1 MTPQHARSAVER
13 LRITLIEHPR
23 QPSWVHMNDIAN
35 TPLSS
40 SLMTGYAAAALE
52 EAGHEVSIVEGNLAG
67 MVPAEIV
74 AAAASTQPQ
83 LLGLHL
89 VYDWSDGAQIASLL
103 RDLGEA
109 CGSVPV
115 FLYGFY
121 PTFAWPELLD
131 RHPEVTA
138 VIVGEPERT
147 VVEMAAAMSLSVG
160 TAEASSA
167 ATLAAIPGLAVSGTH
182 GAACLT
188 ASRPPIEDLDS
199 LPYPR
204 RTAELLRMREVNI
217 AGSRGCYGSCTFC
230 TINPF
235 YGGRSLWRPRSPE
248 SVIAEM
254 AAVLGEHPDTSRFYF
269 VEPNFFGPAARGR
282 ARALTLAR
290 MIRERFDIR
299 FGLEGRVNDIDE
311 ELVENL
317 VAAGF
322 DELLIGLESGSDA
335 TLRRLNKHTTVEQNR
350 RALRILRSYGVE
362 PNVGFIMFEP
372 DSSLEDV
379 RVNFAFLREE
389 RLLDRLAVTANVLY
403 HQQILL
409 RPTPAYR
416 GALAAGRLVVSPH
429 NPYEGTMPYL
439 HPEVAFLAE
448 TMAEV
453 CRHVFSG
460 LPLEVWVGDNIGGTG
475 GDHTAAI
482 DRLAGLNGSLVGLFE
497 SLLAGLAGGGLKP
510 SAELAAEVVG
520 EARAWIET
528 IRRAA

>member
-1 MTPQHARSAVER
+1 
-13 LRITLIEHPR
+13 
-23 QPSWVHMNDIAN
+23 MNDIAN

-40 SLMTGYAAAALE
+40 SLMTGYTAGSLE
-52 EAGHEVSIVEGNLAG
+52 AAGHVVAIVEGNLAG
-67 MVPAEIV
+67 MTIAQVV
-74 AAAASTQPQ
+74 AAAASTRPQ
-83 LLGLHL
+83 LVGLHL
-89 VYDWSDGAQIASLL
+89 VYDWSDGGQIAVLL
-103 RDLGEA
+103 RDLQEA
-109 CGSVPV
+109 CGPTPV

-121 PTFAWPELLD
+121 PTFAWPELLE
-131 RHPEVTA
+131 RHSEVTA
-138 VIVGEPERT
+138 VIIGESELT
-147 VVEMAAAMSLSVG
+147 VVEVAAAAAAGAPG
-160 TAEASSA
+160 TSPG
-167 ATLAAIPGLAVSGTH
+167 LAGIPGLAIRGTD
-182 GAACLT
+182 GAPRLT

-204 RTAELLRMREVNI
+204 RTPELMRMREVNI
-217 AGSRGCYGSCTFC
+217 SGSRGCYGSCTFC

-254 AAVLGEHPDTSRFYF
+254 AAVLEEHPDTSRFYF
-269 VEPNFFGPAARGR
+269 VDPNFFGPAGRGR
-282 ARALTLAR
+282 VRALTLAR
-290 MIRERFDIR
+290 MIRERFHIR

-350 RALRILRSYGVE
+350 RALRILRAHGVE

-372 DSSLEDV
+372 DSSLDDL
-379 RVNFAFLREE
+379 RVNLTFLHEE

-416 GALAAGRLVVSPH
+416 AALAAGRLDVSPH

-460 LPLEVWVGDNIGGTG
+460 LPLEVWVGDSSGGAG
-475 GDHTAAI
+475 GDHTGAV
-482 DRLAGLNGSLVGLFE
+482 DRLAGLNRSLVGLFE
-497 SLLAGLAGGGLKP
+497 RLLDGLAAGRLRP

>member
-1 MTPQHARSAVER
+1 MTPQHARPAVER

-23 QPSWVHMNDIAN
+23 QPSWLHMNDIAN

-40 SLMTGYAAAALE
+40 SLMTGYTAAALE

-67 MVPAEIV
+67 LAIAEVVPT
-74 AAAASTQPQ
+74 AAATRPQ
-83 LLGLHL
+83 LVGLHL

-103 RDLGEA
+103 RDLRES
-109 CGSVPV
+109 CGPVPV

-121 PTFAWPELLD
+121 PTFSWPELLD
-131 RHPEVTA
+131 RHREVTA

-147 VVEMAAAMSLSVG
+147 VVEVAAATSSSAG
-160 TAEASSA
+160 APEASLA
-167 ATLAAIPGLAVSGTH
+167 AALAAIPGLAIRGAD
-182 GAACLT
+182 GAARLT
-188 ASRPPIEDLDS
+188 ASRSPIEDLDS
-199 LPYPR
+199 LAYPR
-204 RTAELLRMREVNI
+204 RTPELLRMREVNI

-254 AAVLGEHPDTSRFYF
+254 AAVLEEHPNANRFYF
-269 VEPNFFGPAARGR
+269 VDPNFFGPAGRAR

-322 DELLIGLESGSDA
+322 DEILIGLESGSDA

-372 DSSLEDV
+372 DSSLDDV
-379 RVNFAFLREE
+379 RVNLAFLREE

-416 GALAAGRLVVSPH
+416 AALAAGRLVVSPH

-460 LPLEVWVGDNIGGTG
+460 LPLEVWVGDNTG
-475 GDHTAAI
+475 GAGGDRSAAT
-482 DRLAGLNGSLVGLFE
+482 DRLVGLNRSLVGLFE
-497 SLLAGLAGGGLKP
+497 RLLDGLAGGALRP
-510 SAELAAEVVG
+510 SAELAAEVVD

>member
-1 MTPQHARSAVER
+1 
-13 LRITLIEHPR
+13 
-23 QPSWVHMNDIAN
+23 MNDIAN

-40 SLMTGYAAAALE
+40 SLMTGYTAAALE
-52 EAGHEVSIVEGNLAG
+52 EAGHQVAIVEGNLAG
-67 MVPAEIV
+67 MALGEVV
-74 AAAASTQPQ
+74 ATAASTKPQ
-83 LLGLHL
+83 LVGLHL

-103 RDLGEA
+103 RDVREA
-109 CGSVPV
+109 CGPVPV

-138 VIVGEPERT
+138 VIIGEPELT
-147 VVEMAAAMSLSVG
+147 VVEVAAATAARVG
-160 TAEASSA
+160 ARGAAAGPPSFARAVEASLA
-167 ATLAAIPGLAVSGTH
+167 ATPGLAVRGAD
-182 GAACLT
+182 GAAGLT

-199 LPYPR
+199 LPHPR
-204 RTAELLRMREVNI
+204 RTRELLRMREVNI
-217 AGSRGCYGSCTFC
+217 SGSRGCYGSCTFC

-254 AAVLGEHPDTSRFYF
+254 AAVLEEHPDTNRFYF
-269 VEPNFFGPAARGR
+269 VDPNFFGPAGRGR

-322 DELLIGLESGSDA
+322 DELLVGLESGSDA

-372 DSSLEDV
+372 DSSLDDL
-379 RVNFAFLREE
+379 RVNLAFLREE

-416 GALAAGRLVVSPH
+416 AALAAGQLVVSPH

-460 LPLEVWVGDNIGGTG
+460 LPREVWVGDDTG
-475 GDHTAAI
+475 GAARDHAAA
-482 DRLAGLNGSLVGLFE
+482 DRLAGLNRSLVGLFE
-497 SLLAGLAGGGLKP
+497 RLLDGLADGRLRP
-510 SAELAAEVVG
+510 SAELATDVVSQ
-520 EARAWIET
+520 ARAWIEG

>member
-1 MTPQHARSAVER
+1 MTPTYTRPTTDG

-40 SLMTGYAAAALE
+40 SLMTGYTAAALE
-52 EAGHEVSIVEGNLAG
+52 EAGHEVAIVEGNLAG
-67 MVPAEIV
+67 MAIAEI
-74 AAAASTQPQ
+74 AAASAATRPQ
-83 LLGLHL
+83 LVGLHL
-89 VYDWSDGAQIASLL
+89 VYDWSDGAQIAILL
-103 RDLGEA
+103 RDLCEA
-109 CGSVPV
+109 CGSVPI

-121 PTFAWPELLD
+121 PTFAWSELLD
-131 RHPEVTA
+131 RHPEVVA

-147 VVEMAAAMSLSVG
+147 GVKLAAAI
-160 TAEASSA
+160 AASALDAS
-167 ATLAAIPGLAVSGTH
+167 LAAIPGLAIRGLDGVPR
-182 GAACLT
+182 LT
-188 ASRPPIEDLDS
+188 SSRPPIDDLDS

-204 RTAELLRMREVNI
+204 RTPELLRMREVNI

-235 YGGRSLWRPRSPE
+235 YGGRSLWRLRSPE

-254 AAVLGEHPDTSRFYF
+254 AAVLEENPDTNRFYF
-269 VEPNFFGPAARGR
+269 VDPNFFGPAGRGR
-282 ARALTLAR
+282 ERALTLGR
-290 MIRERFDIR
+290 MIRERFNIH

-322 DELLIGLESGSDA
+322 DEILIGLESGSDA
-335 TLRRLNKHTTVEQNR
+335 TLSRLNKHTTIEQNR

-372 DSSLEDV
+372 DSSLDDV
-379 RVNFAFLREE
+379 HVNLAFLREE
-389 RLLDRLAVTANVLY
+389 RLLNRLAVTANVLY

-460 LPLEVWVGDNIGGTG
+460 LPLEVWVGDNTG
-475 GDHTAAI
+475 SARGDDTAATY
-482 DRLAGLNGSLVGLFE
+482 RLAGLNRSLVGLFE
-497 SLLAGLAGGGLKP
+497 RLLDGLAGGGLKP

-520 EARAWIET
+520 EARAWV
-528 IRRAA
+528 AQVV

>member
-1 MTPQHARSAVER
+1 MTLKQARPAGEG
-13 LRITLIEHPR
+13 LRIALIEHPR
-23 QPSWVHMNDIAN
+23 QPSWEHMNDIAN

-52 EAGHEVSIVEGNLAG
+52 EAGHEVSIVEGHLG
-67 MVPAEIV
+67 GLSVAEVV
-74 AAAASTQPQ
+74 AKAASTDPQ
-83 LLGLHL
+83 VVGLHL
-89 VYDWSDGAQIASLL
+89 VYDWSDGDLIACLL
-103 RDLGEA
+103 RDLRDT
-109 CGSVPV
+109 CGPVPV

-121 PTFAWPELLD
+121 PTFSWRELLE

-138 VIVGEPERT
+138 VIVGEPERA
-147 VVEMAAAMSLSVG
+147 VVDVAAMAASGVRVS
-160 TAEASSA
+160 EASSA
-167 ATLAAIPGLAVSGTH
+167 ARGAAIPGLAIRGAD

-199 LPYPR
+199 LPHPR
-204 RTAELLRMREVNI
+204 RTPELRRMREANI

-235 YGGRSLWRPRSPE
+235 YGVDSLWRPRSPE
-248 SVIAEM
+248 GVIAEM
-254 AAVLGEHPDTSRFYF
+254 TAVLEEHPDTSRFYF
-269 VEPNFFGPAARGR
+269 VDPNFFGPAGRGR
-282 ARALTLAR
+282 SRALTLAR
-290 MIRERFDIR
+290 MIRERFDIH

-311 ELVENL
+311 ELVEAL

-350 RALRILRSYGVE
+350 RALRILRSCGVE

-372 DSSLEDV
+372 DSSLDDI
-379 RVNFAFLREE
+379 RVNLAFLREE
-389 RLLDRLAVTANVLY
+389 RLLERLAVTANVLY

-416 GALAAGRLVVSPH
+416 AALAAGRLVVSPR
-429 NPYEGTMPYL
+429 NPYEGTVPYL
-439 HPEVAFLAE
+439 HAEVAFLAE

-460 LPLEVWVGDNIGGTG
+460 LPLEVWVGDDTAATG
-475 GDHTAAI
+475 GVPTAGT
-482 DRLAGLNGSLVGLFE
+482 DRLAGLNRSLVGLFE
-497 SLLAGLAGGGLKP
+497 RLLDGLDGGGLRP
-510 SAELAAEVVG
+510 SSELAADVVG
-520 EARAWIET
+520 EARAWV
-528 IRRAA
+528 AQAV

>member
-1 MTPQHARSAVER
+1 
-13 LRITLIEHPR
+13 
-23 QPSWVHMNDIAN
+23 
-35 TPLSS
+35 
-40 SLMTGYAAAALE
+40 
-52 EAGHEVSIVEGNLAG
+52 
-67 MVPAEIV
+67 
-74 AAAASTQPQ
+74 
-83 LLGLHL
+83 LHL

-103 RDLGEA
+103 RDLREV
-109 CGSVPV
+109 CGPVPV

-121 PTFAWPELLD
+121 PTFSWPELLD
-131 RHPEVTA
+131 RHPEVAA

-147 VVEMAAAMSLSVG
+147 AVELAAVAAGAGVP
-160 TAEASSA
+160 EASLA
-167 ATLAAIPGLAVSGTH
+167 ASLAAIPGLAVR
-182 GAACLT
+182 GADGAPSLT

-199 LPYPR
+199 LPHPR

-254 AAVLGEHPDTSRFYF
+254 AAVLEEHPDTRRFYF
-269 VEPNFFGPAARGR
+269 VDPNFFGPTGRGR
-282 ARALTLAR
+282 GRALTLAR

-350 RALRILRSYGVE
+350 RALRILRSHGVE

-372 DSSLEDV
+372 DSSLDDV
-379 RVNFAFLREE
+379 RVNLAFLREE

-416 GALAAGRLVVSPH
+416 AALAAGRLAVAPH
-429 NPYEGTMPYL
+429 NPYEGTVPYL
-439 HPEVAFLAE
+439 HPEVGFLAE

-453 CRHVFSG
+453 CRHVFAG
-460 LPLEVWVGDNIGGTG
+460 LPLEVWVGENN
-475 GDHTAAI
+475 TAAG
-482 DRLAGLNGSLVGLFE
+482 RLAGLNRSLVGLFE
-497 SLLAGLAGGGLKP
+497 RLLDGLAGGALRP
-510 SAELAAEVVG
+510 SSELAEDAVG
-520 EARAWIET
+520 EARAWVASVSAP
-528 IRRAA
+528 AAISRHALEGA